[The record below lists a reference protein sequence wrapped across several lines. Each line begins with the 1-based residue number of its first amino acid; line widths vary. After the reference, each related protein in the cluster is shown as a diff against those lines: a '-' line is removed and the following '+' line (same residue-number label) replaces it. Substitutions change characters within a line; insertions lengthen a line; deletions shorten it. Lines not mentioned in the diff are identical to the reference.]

1 MSIDWQKLR
10 DAHDPAGMYDLV
22 AGFPGQMEAARAI
35 GAEFAPAIAPAP
47 AQQIAVCGMGGSAIG
62 GDLARSFLGSR
73 LRAPLLS
80 VRDYAAP
87 AYLRDGSFVL
97 LSSYSGNTG
106 ETLSAFES
114 LRGGASTFVAVTS
127 GGEMEKRCRE
137 AGIPVCNIP
146 GGMPPRS
153 AIGYSLFPSL
163 AILRAAGMADYD
175 DAELEEAQAAVAAR
189 CAEYAI
195 ESPDNR
201 AMHIAQALH
210 GKLPLV
216 YAGPGLFEA
225 VARRWACQINENSKS
240 LAHWAVFTELC
251 HNEIVGY
258 EALPDLRANSVVVS
272 LEDEDDH
279 ELTRRQ
285 TDVGIGIMEPLCA
298 EVIRIREGGGR
309 LARMLSA
316 MILGDFVSVYLAYL
330 GGVDPTPVKNIDRL
344 KSQLS

>member
-1 MSIDWQKLR
+1 MSINWEALR
-10 DAHDPAGMYDLV
+10 EQHDPAGMYDLV
-22 AGFPGQMEAARAI
+22 AGFPAQMQAARAI
-35 GAEFAPAIAPAP
+35 GAEFAPTMAP
-47 AQQIAVCGMGGSAIG
+47 AQARQIAVCGMGGSAIG
-62 GDLARSFLGSR
+62 GDLARSFLGHR

-87 AYLRDGSFVL
+87 EYLRDGSFVL
-97 LSSYSGNTG
+97 PSSYSGNTG

-114 LRGGASTFVAVTS
+114 LRGGSSTFVAVTS

-163 AILRAAGMADYD
+163 AILRAVGMADFD
-175 DAELEEAQAAVAAR
+175 DAELDEAQAAATEHCKA
-189 CAEYAI
+189 YAI
-195 ESPDNR
+195 TSPDNR
-201 AMHIAQALH
+201 AMRIAQALV

-240 LAHWAVFTELC
+240 LAHWAVFSELC

-258 EALPDLRANSVVVS
+258 EALPDLRASSVVIS

-279 ELTRRQ
+279 DLVKRQ
-285 TDVGIGIMEPLCA
+285 TDVAIGIIEPLCS
-298 EVIRIREGGGR
+298 EVIRVRESGGR
-309 LARMLSA
+309 LARMLGA
-316 MILGDFVSVYLAYL
+316 MILGDFVSVYLAWL
-330 GGVDPTPVKNIDRL
+330 NGVDPTPVKNIDRL